1 MAEYTNPDHTSGATL
16 TTGELVGSTIA
27 AIEKTGAD
35 AYARD
40 LTLKDGATA
49 SDLTVTA
56 AAYLKVSANAVVDG
70 LTFTNGGATPTVR
83 VSNGGT
89 VKNVVT
95 NGTVSLYPY
104 GGKIENVT
112 ANSGCYLNVFY
123 NGVVDGGTFS
133 GARLQVGSAAGTPGG
148 TIRNVTIL
156 NAATDGANQVQKT
169 GSMYDCTVAAGA
181 QYKVSGG
188 LAERTKVYGAN
199 ARLRVSTGTVRDT
212 IVSGGTLY
220 VSGGTVNGTLISS
233 GGRMYIYGG
242 TLDLITQRGNGSTT
256 TLISA
261 TGGTIDKIVAS
272 GGGVTIAKTAVVGNL
287 SAYAKEGIKA
297 L

>member
-1 MAEYTNPDHTSGATL
+1 MAVYTNPTGTSGATL

-27 AIEKTGAD
+27 AIEKTGED

-40 LTLKDGATA
+40 LTLKTDASAT
-49 SDLTVTA
+49 DLTVTA
-56 AAYLKVSANAVVDG
+56 GAYLKVSANAVVDG

-112 ANSGCYLNVFY
+112 ANTGCYLNVFY

-156 NAATDGANQVQKT
+156 NAAGDGANQVQRT
-169 GSMYDCTVAAGA
+169 RSYYPGSGDYN
-181 QYKVSGG
+181 
-188 LAERTKVYGAN
+188 YGWEEW
-199 ARLRVSTGTVRDT
+199 LTRVSEASDR
-212 IVSGGTLY
+212 VSAARWL
-220 VSGGTVNGTLISS
+220 NN
-233 GGRMYIYGG
+233 R
-242 TLDLITQRGNGSTT
+242 ITQYVNSCEKETMDFAECVRTIGNERKDG
-256 TLISA
+256 
-261 TGGTIDKIVAS
+261 
-272 GGGVTIAKTAVVGNL
+272 
-287 SAYAKEGIKA
+287 E
-297 L
+297 